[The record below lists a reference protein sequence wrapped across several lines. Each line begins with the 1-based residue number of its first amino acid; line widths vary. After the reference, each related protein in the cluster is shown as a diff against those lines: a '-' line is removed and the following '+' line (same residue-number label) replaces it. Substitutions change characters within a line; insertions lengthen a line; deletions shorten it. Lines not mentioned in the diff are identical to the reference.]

1 MKNWTI
7 YLSFIFLLAAV
18 SCGNAAS
25 QDNEKA
31 DVLIKTDF
39 GEIKIRLYDKTT
51 AHKKNFE
58 KLVADGIYDETPFH
72 RVINHFMIQG
82 GDPALKPA
90 GKEVKGLEELQN
102 STLPAEF
109 IPEYFHKKG
118 ALAAARRGDL
128 ANPEKR
134 SSGSQFYIVQ
144 GTVFTQGQL
153 DTMEIS
159 RNQHTKNELVK
170 KFISQENDMI
180 QALRQK
186 NDNDGYIMK
195 IAEIRER
202 ADSTIA
208 AQNLTFKFSDEQREI
223 YTTIGG
229 APHLDGEYSVFGEV
243 ISGMEVVDKIAAVET
258 NANDRPLKDVKM
270 VMKLIKK

>member
-1 MKNWTI
+1 
-7 YLSFIFLLAAV
+7 
-18 SCGNAAS
+18 
-25 QDNEKA
+25 
-31 DVLIKTDF
+31 
-39 GEIKIRLYDKTT
+39 
-51 AHKKNFE
+51 
-58 KLVADGIYDETPFH
+58 
-72 RVINHFMIQG
+72 
-82 GDPALKPA
+82 
-90 GKEVKGLEELQN
+90 
-102 STLPAEF
+102 
-109 IPEYFHKKG
+109 
-118 ALAAARRGDL
+118 
-128 ANPEKR
+128 
-134 SSGSQFYIVQ
+134 
-144 GTVFTQGQL
+144 
-153 DTMEIS
+153 MEIS

-208 AQNLTFKFSDEQREI
+208 AQNLTFKFSDVQREI

-229 APHLDGEYSVFGEV
+229 TPHLDGEYSVFGEV